1 MEKPVK
7 ILILGNGFGGIYTL
21 RTLREIYGKNRKI
34 EISLIGEKNYF
45 LFTPLLHEV
54 ATGGVNPQ
62 NIIEPIR
69 DIFKDCLSNFYL
81 GKAEEISILN
91 KNVKIDGNLI
101 PYDFLVLAPGSETNF
116 YNIEGAEAN
125 TLTLKSI
132 EDAIKIKSQI
142 ITKVECASRTDD
154 KEKRKKKLRFVVIGG
169 GPTGVELAAELQE
182 FISETFSKYYAKELI
197 DDISIYLVDRGSEL
211 VSTFSK
217 KIREESLRVLKQK
230 GIKVVLNAS
239 VKKINPSEIVLA
251 DDTTIQTET
260 IIWVAGIKPRD
271 LTFDTPIERSAN
283 GKILINKYLQILGH
297 ENIFAIGDAAG
308 VAENPNALPAL
319 AQAAEQESEYVAKN
333 IKFILENKPLKEF
346 KYKSAGTLM
355 SLGRWMAVGELFGIT
370 FSGAFAWWV
379 WRTVYLSKLIS
390 FKKKIKVALDWSINI
405 FSSRDIS
412 QI

>member
-1 MEKPVK
+1 VV
-7 ILILGNGFGGIYTL
+7 
-21 RTLREIYGKNRKI
+21 
-34 EISLIGEKNYF
+34 IG
-45 LFTPLLHEV
+45 
-54 ATGGVNPQ
+54 
-62 NIIEPIR
+62 
-69 DIFKDCLSNFYL
+69 
-81 GKAEEISILN
+81 
-91 KNVKIDGNLI
+91 
-101 PYDFLVLAPGSETNF
+101 
-116 YNIEGAEAN
+116 GAEAN

-132 EDAIKIKSQI
+132 EDAIKIKNQI
-142 ITKVECASRTDD
+142 ITKVECASRTHD
-154 KEKRKKKLRFVVIGG
+154 KEKRIKKLRFVVIGG

-182 FISETFSKYYAKELI
+182 FISETFSKYYTKELI
-197 DDISIYLVDRGSEL
+197 DGISIYLVDRGSEL

-217 KIREESLRVLKQK
+217 KIREESLKVLKQK

-239 VKKINPSEIVLA
+239 VKKISQGEIVLA

-260 IIWVAGIKPRD
+260 IVWVAGIKPRD
-271 LTFDTPIERSAN
+271 LTFDTPIEKSTN

-297 ENIFAIGDAAG
+297 EDMFAIGDAA
-308 VAENPNALPAL
+308 AIEESPNALPAL

-355 SLGRWMAVGELFGIT
+355 SLGRWMAVGELFGIK
-370 FSGAFAWWV
+370 FSGAFAWWI

-405 FSSRDIS
+405 ISSRDIS